1 MYHTT
6 QKADESHDFFL
17 ARAEVLRSKALARK
31 LSIADLQA
39 FVMLRGLLLS
49 PDEKKRVIL
58 DAEQSL
64 EGKLTV
70 PRVREAIR
78 LLSMT
83 GQKTTAKTK
92 VYDAATMHVEHQDDA
107 NTADGLITTDD
118 GGTEEDFIEALAM
131 EGEDE
136 NAVLVADFEA
146 LAADTIQEDSEL
158 AQAFNTYSDAR
169 RRLSEK
175 YRNPGFWP
183 TSRSS
188 SQNKGKGFGGKFSGQ
203 RGKGGFNPN
212 RQRKS
217 LQDRIM
223 QSNCRACGRKGHWK
237 AECPFKSSA
246 PSTTSQPPS
255 TAPTSTVITEQDA
268 LPLEFLNL
276 PQVTPEAPCP
286 LPEEPNQTCGDQGE
300 VSFFLNGEVT
310 NDSTARKRLRN
321 SLRHYRE
328 RIHSESGVVIE
339 TNSLSDSR
347 SRMKAWIRRSRAQL
361 STCEAMRS
369 DFNECS
375 MHPGVANMSH
385 HEHDVANM
393 SHHEHDVAK
402 PYQSHV
408 HAPMTS
414 EAPVCFATHGTMA
427 ILDSGASKTV
437 VGSDQLPS
445 LIRSFDPSLRN
456 QHRRSPCSITFR
468 TVW

>member
-1 MYHTT
+1 MSEASGGDRGEQQITNQLASLVPTFDPSKDDMQTYKQKVEIVLGAWPKSRITELTTRLILKTSGSALIQTLQIHHAELMDNDPKSMTKLIELLGGQWGRIGLEQQYQDIENALYYTT
-6 QKADESHDFFL
+6 QKVDESHGSFL
-17 ARAEVLRSKALARK
+17 ARAEVLWSKALARK

-39 FVMLRGLLLS
+39 FVTLRGSLLS
-49 PDEKKRVIL
+49 PDEEKRVIL
-58 DAEQSL
+58 DADQSL

-78 LLSMT
+78 LLGATFFASMT

-158 AQAFNTYSDAR
+158 AQAFNAYSDTR

-175 YRNPGFWP
+175 YRNRGFWP

-217 LQDRIM
+217 LQDLIM

-237 AECPFKSSA
+237 AESPFKSSA

-255 TAPTSTVITEQDA
+255 TAPTSPSIGVPELAAGDA
-268 LPLEFLNL
+268 
-276 PQVTPEAPCP
+276 
-286 LPEEPNQTCGDQGE
+286 
-300 VSFFLNGEVT
+300 
-310 NDSTARKRLRN
+310 
-321 SLRHYRE
+321 
-328 RIHSESGVVIE
+328 
-339 TNSLSDSR
+339 
-347 SRMKAWIRRSRAQL
+347 
-361 STCEAMRS
+361 
-369 DFNECS
+369 
-375 MHPGVANMSH
+375 
-385 HEHDVANM
+385 
-393 SHHEHDVAK
+393 
-402 PYQSHV
+402 
-408 HAPMTS
+408 
-414 EAPVCFATHGTMA
+414 
-427 ILDSGASKTV
+427 
-437 VGSDQLPS
+437 
-445 LIRSFDPSLRN
+445 
-456 QHRRSPCSITFR
+456 
-468 TVW
+468 

>member
-1 MYHTT
+1 
-6 QKADESHDFFL
+6 
-17 ARAEVLRSKALARK
+17 

-39 FVMLRGLLLS
+39 FVTLRGSLLS

-58 DAEQSL
+58 DADQSL

-78 LLSMT
+78 LLGATFFASMT

-158 AQAFNTYSDAR
+158 AQAFTTYSDAR

-175 YRNPGFWP
+175 YRNRGFWP

-255 TAPTSTVITEQDA
+255 TAPTSPSIGVPELAAGDA
-268 LPLEFLNL
+268 
-276 PQVTPEAPCP
+276 
-286 LPEEPNQTCGDQGE
+286 
-300 VSFFLNGEVT
+300 
-310 NDSTARKRLRN
+310 
-321 SLRHYRE
+321 
-328 RIHSESGVVIE
+328 
-339 TNSLSDSR
+339 
-347 SRMKAWIRRSRAQL
+347 
-361 STCEAMRS
+361 
-369 DFNECS
+369 
-375 MHPGVANMSH
+375 
-385 HEHDVANM
+385 
-393 SHHEHDVAK
+393 
-402 PYQSHV
+402 
-408 HAPMTS
+408 
-414 EAPVCFATHGTMA
+414 
-427 ILDSGASKTV
+427 
-437 VGSDQLPS
+437 
-445 LIRSFDPSLRN
+445 
-456 QHRRSPCSITFR
+456 
-468 TVW
+468 